1 MTRGAYLIMCPSFPL
16 KDLDVMKKQDNK
28 AAILLEILII
38 IFAVTILVSSSRH
51 TLRAVRLPIIISAIT
66 LILVIADLVQIIHK
80 NKNAEPKEIQEL
92 KTEAIDNQL
101 TKRLIGMFVFM
112 FLTLAFWRI
121 IGYLFGSI
129 VAIIGIGLFLGIK
142 KRILLIIISVVVSLL
157 LYIIF
162 SVLLGVPLPWGFLPM
177 LF

>member
-1 MTRGAYLIMCPSFPL
+1 MCPSFPL
-16 KDLDVMKKQDNK
+16 KDLEAMKKQDNK

-38 IFAVTILVSSSRH
+38 IFTVIILVSSYGH
-51 TLRAVRLPIIISAIT
+51 ALRAVRLPIIIGTIT
-66 LILVIADLVQIIHK
+66 LILVIVDIVQTLHK

-92 KTEAIDNQL
+92 KTETPDNQL
-101 TKRLIGMFVFM
+101 TKRLIGMIVFM
-112 FLTLAFWRI
+112 FLTLALWRI

-129 VAIIGIGLFLGIK
+129 VAIVGIGLFLGIR
-142 KRILLIIISVVVSLL
+142 KRILLIAISVVVSLL

>member
-1 MTRGAYLIMCPSFPL
+1 
-16 KDLDVMKKQDNK
+16 MKKQDNK

-38 IFAVTILVSSSRH
+38 IFAITILVSSYGH
-51 TLRAVRLPIIISAIT
+51 TLRAVRLPIIVSAIT
-66 LILVIADLVQIIHK
+66 LVLAIVDLIQIIHK
-80 NKNAEPKEIQEL
+80 NKSEEPKKIQEL
-92 KTEAIDNQL
+92 KTDAIDNQL
-101 TKRLIGMFVFM
+101 TKRLIGMLIFM

-142 KRILLIIISVVVSLL
+142 KRILLIIISVVISLL

-162 SVLLGVPLPWGFLPM
+162 GVLLGVPLPWGFLPM